1 MLKRT
6 KRHIITFALGVGITA
21 TTVALYT
28 PSSADSTT
36 NLAPVQAKRIVDKDA
51 IIDALTETH
60 ELVGLTGDI
69 SKTVRLQD
77 NRWYGDKTYELT
89 LEGTFKLGVATADV
103 SITTQGNTV
112 IVRLPQ
118 PRIIAVDLPF
128 DKAAISKDV
137 GLLRQD
143 LSEAEMQAL
152 YKEAREQAVAD
163 VKVNVKARE
172 KAGEAVE
179 NALEDLIE
187 RLPAVESVIFVD

>member
-36 NLAPVQAKRIVDKDA
+36 KLAPQLVDKDA
-51 IIDALTETH
+51 IIEALTETH

-89 LEGTFKLGVATADV
+89 LEGTFKIGVATADV

-118 PRIIAVDLPF
+118 PRIIAVELPF

-143 LSEAEMQAL
+143 LSESEMQAL

-163 VKVNVKARE
+163 VKVNIKARE
-172 KAGEAVE
+172 EAEDAVE
-179 NALEDLIE
+179 NALAELIG
-187 RLPAVESVIFVD
+187 RLPAVEGVMFVD